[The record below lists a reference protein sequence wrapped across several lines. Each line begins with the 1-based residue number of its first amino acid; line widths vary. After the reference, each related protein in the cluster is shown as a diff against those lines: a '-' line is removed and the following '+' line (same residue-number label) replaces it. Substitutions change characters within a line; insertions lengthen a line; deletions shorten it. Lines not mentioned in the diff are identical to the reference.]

1 MAKLP
6 AKERKKVARS
16 ADPKKAAKEVL
27 AAEAAAQAEQDRLK
41 AEEEAKAAKL
51 AEDDIIEI
59 EGEEGFRLREAQVIA
74 DLANQVQ
81 DEDPAIVWEVLT
93 SMPADELQRLL
104 VFALAAIPTDQT
116 VDQMFAWV
124 RQLPVA
130 RAHEAVSA

>member
-1 MAKLP
+1 MTNQYELIDGLTDRDHEKRAK
-6 AKERKKVARS
+6 
-16 ADPKKAAKEVL
+16 
-27 AAEAAAQAEQDRLK
+27 
-41 AEEEAKAAKL
+41 
-51 AEDDIIEI
+51 
-59 EGEEGFRLREAQVIA
+59 VIA

>member
-1 MAKLP
+1 MTASAIGYCPRCGRMVSLRSSRYQRHSITPGGVDNCPMTNQYELIDGLTDRDHEKRAK
-6 AKERKKVARS
+6 
-16 ADPKKAAKEVL
+16 
-27 AAEAAAQAEQDRLK
+27 
-41 AEEEAKAAKL
+41 
-51 AEDDIIEI
+51 
-59 EGEEGFRLREAQVIA
+59 VIA